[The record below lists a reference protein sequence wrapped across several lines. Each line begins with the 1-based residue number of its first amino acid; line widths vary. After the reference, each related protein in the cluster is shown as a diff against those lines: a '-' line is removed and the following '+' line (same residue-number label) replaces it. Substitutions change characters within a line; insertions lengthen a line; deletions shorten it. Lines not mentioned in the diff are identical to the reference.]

1 MEKGKEVD
9 TEEREV
15 RYLLGRELYMNLC
28 EHKGFKPRP
37 HPYIDPAMNEY
48 ANIAVNMLGYDDEA
62 IARLK
67 AGGYND

>member
-1 MEKGKEVD
+1 MNMEEL
-9 TEEREV
+9 EV
-15 RYLLGRELYMNLC
+15 RYLLGRKLYMNLC

-37 HPYIDPAMNEY
+37 HPYIDTAMNEY

-67 AGGYND
+67 AGEYND